1 MGTGKPDTDNGVRKM
16 GSISLQVQATG
27 SAPGGATQT
36 LITDYGNTAQKIEW
50 TTERF
55 DTPGSLSFT
64 CLEDS
69 GIAIPEGSSV
79 EFSADG
85 VKMFKGYVFTAE
97 RNKDGEVTYTAR
109 DQLRYLKANAS
120 YLFQNM
126 TLPQIIQQ
134 IAADFGL
141 KVGAIED
148 TGYVFPYLDK
158 ENEGCLDILFD
169 ALAQTSVQT
178 GKIYNFYDNCG
189 ELCLTEARNMFI
201 TTLLGDRSLVT
212 DYTYRRDIDS
222 DTYNRIKL
230 VRKNK
235 ESGRADTYIHEDTE
249 TIKKWG
255 LLQYYDE
262 VDENMNE
269 AQIDEMCKQYLQY
282 YNRVLQTLS
291 LDAIGIPGLRAGM
304 IIPVKIGAVDSLA
317 VSRLMIAEK
326 VTHTFE
332 GDEHDHTMSI
342 EVKDFSQ
349 LGGMNIV

>member
-1 MGTGKPDTDNGVRKM
+1 MS
-16 GSISLQVQATG
+16 SITLQVQTTG
-27 SAPGGATQT
+27 PAPGGATQT
-36 LITDYGNTAQKIEW
+36 VITDYATTAREIEL

-55 DTPGSLSFT
+55 DTPGALSFT

-79 EFSADG
+79 EFSVEG
-85 VKMFKGYVFTAE
+85 VKMFKGYIFTAE
-97 RNKDGEVTYTAR
+97 RNKDGEVSYTAR

-126 TLPQIIQQ
+126 TLPQIIGQ

-141 KVGAIED
+141 KVGAMED
-148 TGYVFPYLDK
+148 TGYAFPYLDK
-158 ENEGCLDILFD
+158 ENEGCLDIIFD
-169 ALAQTSVQT
+169 ALAQTIVQT

-189 ELCLTEARNMFI
+189 ELCLTEAKNMFI
-201 TTLLGDRSLVT
+201 TTLLGDKSLVT
-212 DYTYRRDIDS
+212 DYTYKRDIDS
-222 DTYNRIKL
+222 NTYNRVKL

-235 ESGRADTYIHEDTE
+235 DSGRTDAYIHEDSD

-262 VDENMNE
+262 VDENLNE
-269 AQIDEMCKQYLQY
+269 AQIDEMCRQYLQY

-291 LDAIGIPGLRAGM
+291 LDSIGIPGLRAGM
-304 IIPVKIGAVDSLA
+304 IIPVRIGAVDGLA

-342 EVKDFSQ
+342 EVKDFGQ
-349 LGGMNIV
+349 LGGINIV